1 MRAFNL
7 LSNKRKL
14 LIKNGF
20 KIVIYANHMLRAAH
34 PAMENVA
41 KSILMNNR
49 AKETEKNLSSIKK
62 IIKLIE

>member
-1 MRAFNL
+1 
-7 LSNKRKL
+7 
-14 LIKNGF
+14 
-20 KIVIYANHMLRAAH
+20 MLRAAH